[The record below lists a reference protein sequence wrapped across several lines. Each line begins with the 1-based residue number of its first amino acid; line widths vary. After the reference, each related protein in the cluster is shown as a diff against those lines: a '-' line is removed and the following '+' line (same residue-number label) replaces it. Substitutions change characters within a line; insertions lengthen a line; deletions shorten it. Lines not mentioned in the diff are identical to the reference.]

1 MASEPD
7 RLCVLVVYAADS
19 QTAWQQMVHLPA
31 PCSVADAIAAS
42 GFAAAFP
49 DVNWEVGGVGI
60 FGKRVKSQTLVAQGD
75 RIEIYRELVFDP
87 KESRRRRARH
97 RQWQRQQQQ
106 QNKGTKA

>member
-7 RLCVLVVYAADS
+7 HLSVLVVYAADVR
-19 QTAWQQMVHLPA
+19 TAWQCVVRVPS
-31 PCSVADAIAAS
+31 PCTVADAIQVS
-42 GFAAAFP
+42 GFASAFP
-49 DVNWEVGGVGI
+49 QVNWEVSGVGI
-60 FGKRVKSQTLVAQGD
+60 FGKRVKPQTRVAMGD

-106 QNKGTKA
+106 RHKGTNV